1 MTNKLK
7 GKLPGDSYKLWVD
20 IASLLYDRLYK
31 VGFIDVKVLDER
43 KREVASFRE
52 KLLLL
57 AMGISGNRTYG
68 SNKKILP
75 DERNVCGIKQMPL
88 LRKIA
93 LKELFSTGKHIDK
106 PEAMLF
112 NAHRL
117 EFTSQYPILAQMD
130 GEAVLLQCEDFPA
143 AIELSEKVIPVL
155 KLAN

>member
-1 MTNKLK
+1 
-7 GKLPGDSYKLWVD
+7 VD

-31 VGFIDVKVLDER
+31 VGFIEVKALDER

-57 AMGISGNRTYG
+57 AMGISGHRTYG

-75 DERNVCGIKQMPL
+75 DERNVCCLKQMPL
-88 LRKIA
+88 LRKLA
-93 LKELFSTGKHIDK
+93 LKDLFATGTHIDK
-106 PEAMLF
+106 PEAILF
-112 NAHRL
+112 SAHRV
-117 EFTSQYPILAQMD
+117 EFKCQYPLLAQMD
-130 GEAVLLQCEDFPA
+130 GETLLLQCEDFPA